1 MGIRTVVLLVGS
13 AVAAAMVTYLVVQEV
28 AQQLPTAIRIAL
40 VIVVAVAAFGLA
52 WWGAGSKSE
61 DAQEEN
67 PISLIDA
74 IEAEKDVDVEN
85 IKVTGEHKGQTN
97 VIHDISSTGGSVRVK
112 NVVVNSRR
120 NDDE

>member
-1 MGIRTVVLLVGS
+1 MSRRTVALLVGS
-13 AVAAAMVTYLVVQEV
+13 AVAAAMVIYLVVQVV
-28 AQQLPTAIRIAL
+28 AQQLSTIIGIAL

-67 PISLIDA
+67 PLSIGSTIKA
-74 IEAEKDVDVEN
+74 KNDVDVED
-85 IKVTGEHKGQTN
+85 IEVMGEHKGQIK
-97 VIHDISSTGGSVRVK
+97 VGSEISAEGSVRVK
-112 NVVVNSRR
+112 GVVVNSRR